1 MSKKLVLLS
10 SIILIVSILV
20 TLVFWLALPDSFS
33 KNESSDYFLSYKPVA
48 LNILEGRG
56 ITQSD
61 GTLAIRYPPGFP
73 LILAGLFW
81 ISRDANIPVT
91 TILSLFNLLCM
102 ALASLVIFLI
112 VESTFGI
119 SSALI
124 ASIVWITYPFNLWL
138 TKQPNGEIPFILVL
152 FFCIYLFWNSVIKKQ
167 RNWLIYLLVG
177 FLVGISMLIRPISV
191 GMGIVLAIVLCLI
204 RRDVKFKIRLFWSTI
219 IIISSFLTVCPW
231 EMLVHAKYDRIILIS
246 SGGVGSMKDGLTF
259 AVNTKA
265 KKDYRKGTEVS
276 TDVNLLM
283 KRIFEN
289 SKSIKT
295 VGDIVSVLSNEFRE
309 HPLTV
314 GKLFA
319 LKASRSWYATD
330 SNRLEKPVLLIQI
343 IYLLL
348 IVWSSIS
355 TWRKGG
361 IARDFSIL
369 LFCITLY
376 FWGMTTL
383 VLSILRYMTPAI
395 GLLLCLL
402 PIGIK
407 QISYQSLWDTASKAI
422 AKKKNA

>member
-191 GMGIVLAIVLCLI
+191 GMGIVLALVLCLI
-204 RRDVKFKIRLFWSTI
+204 RRDVKLKIRLFWSTI

-231 EMLVHAKYDRIILIS
+231 EMLVHAKYDRIILLS
-246 SGGVGSMKDGLTF
+246 SGGDNSMKDGLTF
-259 AVNTKA
+259 AVNTKGR
-265 KKDYRKGTEVS
+265 KSYRKGTKVPA
-276 TDVNLLM
+276 DVNLLM
-283 KRIFEN
+283 KRILEN
-289 SKSIKT
+289 SKSIET
-295 VGDIVSVLSNEFRE
+295 VGDIVSLLRNEFRE
-309 HPLTV
+309 NPLTV

-330 SNRLEKPVLLIQI
+330 SNRMEKPALLIQF
-343 IYLLL
+343 IYLFL
-348 IVWSSIS
+348 ILWSSIS
-355 TWRKGG
+355 TWRKSG
-361 IARDFSIL
+361 IARDFAIL
-369 LFCITLY
+369 LWCITLY

-383 VLSILRYMTPAI
+383 VLSIVRYMTPAI
-395 GLLLCLL
+395 GLLLCLT
-402 PIGIK
+402 PIAIERI
-407 QISYQSLWDTASKAI
+407 ISITKHRFAPYHRHI
-422 AKKKNA
+422 A